1 MERKLCWSWEGW
13 LDTQQTFTLLSFQ
26 GPCSSSALWDWL
38 FFILLLLLFSHS
50 VMSNSFATPWTVAC
64 QASLSMGFSWKEYW
78 SGLPCFP
85 PGDLPGPGIELTSP
99 ALQVDSLTPGH
110 WESPTWKDIHVYL
123 IWWTAA
129 LKVTKSVPLGTYNTP
144 WYIFSQ
150 RLIIG
155 NKRSISRE
163 NRKKEDSYSPISTI
177 LQALSPASR
186 TFLLLLHT
194 KEFSEG
200 YLRGNNMLWWY
211 MLALHSFKSNDWE
224 PAIFPVY
231 ILIYINL
238 FIFKIFYGHTDIVNR
253 LVYTRGKERTG
264 TNWESRVKHFH
275 YHIENR

>member
-1 MERKLCWSWEGW
+1 MDCSLSSFSVHGILLERILEWVAM
-13 LDTQQTFTLLSFQ
+13 LSSRESSRTRDWAHISSTAGGFFNT
-26 GPCSSSALWDWL
+26 GPLEKPNMKGYTCIFNLMDCSSK
-38 FFILLLLLFSHS
+38 SHQICTLR
-50 VMSNSFATPWTVAC
+50 NIQHT
-64 QASLSMGFSWKEYW
+64 
-78 SGLPCFP
+78 
-85 PGDLPGPGIELTSP
+85 
-99 ALQVDSLTPGH
+99 
-110 WESPTWKDIHVYL
+110 
-123 IWWTAA
+123 
-129 LKVTKSVPLGTYNTP
+129 

-155 NKRSISRE
+155 NKGSISRE

-177 LQALSPASR
+177 LQALSPVSR

-238 FIFKIFYGHTDIVNR
+238 FIFKNFYGHTDIVNR
-253 LVYTRGKERTG
+253 LVYTRGKERIG
-264 TNWESRVKHFH
+264 MNWESRVKHFH